1 MKIRIHIKSGIDVAT
16 NEISLSGKDAL
27 SQTTVLTVVVSF
39 IAWLKALVL
48 GLDITVTTMCFP
60 SQKDNDAKDDKGT
73 EKNDEVSGLSCPV
86 NETTSC
92 PVNETES
99 CPVNE
104 TASCPDVPKEPPV
117 PDTAEVQSPADTVDA
132 AEEVQDIAV
141 PKRKHG
147 GTKKKS
153 ERSAKCSTAKDSSRS
168 KKREKKSE
176 ADVFGIQ
183 WDDDT
188 IIYDMD
194 KISEKGWGIMAED
207 YPEASGTPQRSDGA
221 ETPEHE
227 QNADQDEPVMEA
239 QENSPMFESVTQ
251 AIDYTNPPHS
261 TRWKKRNLPPRKP
274 YVPRPYS

>member
-1 MKIRIHIKSGIDVAT
+1 MGCLMKIRIHIKSGIDAAT
-16 NEISLSGKDAL
+16 DEISLSGKDAL

-48 GLDITVTTMCFP
+48 GLDLTVTTMCFP

-86 NETTSC
+86 NETA
-92 PVNETES
+92 P

-104 TASCPDVPKEPPV
+104 TASCQDAPKEPSV
-117 PDTAEVQSPADTVDA
+117 PDTAEVPSPADAVA
-132 AEEVQDIAV
+132 EVQDTAV
-141 PKRKHG
+141 SKRKRS

-153 ERSAKCSTAKDSSRS
+153 ERSAKCSTAKDSSRA
-168 KKREKKSE
+168 KKKEKKSE

-207 YPEASGTPQRSDGA
+207 YQEAPDTPQRSDGA
-221 ETPEHE
+221 ETQEHG
-227 QNADQDEPVMEA
+227 QNACQDEPVMEA
-239 QENSPMFESVTQ
+239 QENSTMPESVTQ
-251 AIDYTNPPHS
+251 TIDYTNPPHS

>member
-1 MKIRIHIKSGIDVAT
+1 MKIRIHIKSGIDEAT
-16 NEISLSGKDAL
+16 NEISFSGKDAL

-48 GLDITVTTMCFP
+48 GLDLTVTTMCFP

-73 EKNDEVSGLSCPV
+73 EKNDDVSVL
-86 NETTSC
+86 SC

-99 CPVNE
+99 CP
-104 TASCPDVPKEPPV
+104 DVPKEPSV
-117 PDTAEVQSPADTVDA
+117 TDTAEVPSPSVANAVED
-132 AEEVQDIAV
+132 VQDKAV
-141 PKRKHG
+141 SKRKRG
-147 GTKKKS
+147 GAKKTS
-153 ERSAKCSTAKDSSRS
+153 ERSAKGRTAKDSSRA
-168 KKREKKSE
+168 KKKEKKSE

-207 YPEASGTPQRSDGA
+207 YQEATDTPQRSDDV
-221 ETPEHE
+221 ETQEHG
-227 QNADQDEPVMEA
+227 QNACQDEPVMEA
-239 QENSPMFESVTQ
+239 QEKSPMYESVTQ

>member
-1 MKIRIHIKSGIDVAT
+1 MGWLMKIRIHIKSGIDDAA
-16 NEISLSGKDAL
+16 NEISFSDKDAL
-27 SQTTVLTVVVSF
+27 SQITVITVVVSF
-39 IAWLKALVL
+39 ISWLKALVR
-48 GLDITVTTMCFP
+48 GLDLTVTTMCFP

-73 EKNDEVSGLSCPV
+73 EKNDDDASGLSCPV
-86 NETTSC
+86 NETEPCS
-92 PVNETES
+92 
-99 CPVNE
+99 VNE
-104 TASCPDVPKEPPV
+104 TASCQDVPKEPSV
-117 PDTAEVQSPADTVDA
+117 PDTAEVRSPADAVA
-132 AEEVQDIAV
+132 EVQDTAV
-141 PKRKHG
+141 PKRKRG

-153 ERSAKCSTAKDSSRS
+153 ERSAKCSTAKDSSRA

-221 ETPEHE
+221 ETQEHE
-227 QNADQDEPVMEA
+227 QDAAQDEPVMEA

-251 AIDYTNPPHS
+251 TIDYTNPPHS